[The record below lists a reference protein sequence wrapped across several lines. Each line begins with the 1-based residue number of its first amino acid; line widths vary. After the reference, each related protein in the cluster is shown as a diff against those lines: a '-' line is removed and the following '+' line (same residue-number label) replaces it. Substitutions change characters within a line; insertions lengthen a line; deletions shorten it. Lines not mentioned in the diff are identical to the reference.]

1 MWTGHGTTHLTKEHI
16 EPPPS
21 TPATRCVHHSNRSKI
36 GTTCTAARAA
46 KRATSKP
53 TRTSS
58 PRADTFRTTASCTRR
73 GVAASARTLRGR
85 RRWRGGRCAATAG
98 ASATGSRAHWPGG
111 TSISTALVGQRSP
124 CRAPR
129 GGTAVCSLK
138 RGNGQKMRTY
148 VTQSGGTSAV
158 RDKRSEDAMWSTRAN
173 RKCGVVGTHTSFLP
187 KSLGSPAQQA
197 NARHAGT
204 SCVGTLPLHAEISAF
219 ESSRAGLQTTPAARG
234 WANLKSRFSNY
245 RMMIDEAFCRRRQP
259 SSRASRDDER
269 FGALCR
275 RHGREMAT
283 SPTTGSNR
291 IAFLPPRACQ
301 PEGAKW
307 RRDSTEFP

>member
-1 MWTGHGTTHLTKEHI
+1 MLQPHGHMERNHPPNTRAQGAGTHLELLWSGIGCDFSLRAGCDAGCMTQSTTRSQHEVWTGHGTTHLTKEHI

-158 RDKRSEDAMWSTRAN
+158 RDKRSEDAMWSARAN
-173 RKCGVVGTHTSFLP
+173 RKCGVVGTPHLVATQTFGLPGTTS
-187 KSLGSPAQQA
+187 Q
-197 NARHAGT
+197 R
-204 SCVGTLPLHAEISAF
+204 
-219 ESSRAGLQTTPAARG
+219 
-234 WANLKSRFSNY
+234 
-245 RMMIDEAFCRRRQP
+245 
-259 SSRASRDDER
+259 
-269 FGALCR
+269 
-275 RHGREMAT
+275 
-283 SPTTGSNR
+283 
-291 IAFLPPRACQ
+291 
-301 PEGAKW
+301 
-307 RRDSTEFP
+307 